1 MRIREKAFIFIIMV
15 ILGIG
20 LSLVTELS
28 AGTREKVMSSTEFRN
43 AIDHKTRL
51 LKEIRNLDAKNKEK
65 EEKLYSYRFTT
76 EVSGKVLEGI
86 EKELKKNNLLS
97 GYSDIEGPG
106 IVITLS
112 DGVMTTGEDKDDML
126 NYLRTIHNTDMLRII
141 NELKL
146 NGAEAIAINGQRVL
160 ETSEIYCSWAFITI
174 NNVKLPAPFIIEVI
188 GDSTSLDTYTKSDF
202 GYVRM
207 LGYRGVNISV
217 DKLEKVMIPGVEAAS
232 RPQYLKPAVQT
243 SK

>member
-1 MRIREKAFIFIIMV
+1 MKTKEKTFIFIIMV

-28 AGTREKVMSSTEFRN
+28 TGTREKVMSSTEFRN
-43 AIDHKTRL
+43 ASDYRARL
-51 LKEIRNLDAKNKEK
+51 MKEIRNLDVKNKET
-65 EEKLYSYRFTT
+65 EEKLLSYRFST

-86 EKELKKNNLLS
+86 EKELAKNNLLS

-106 IVITLS
+106 IVLTIS
-112 DGVMTTGEDKDDML
+112 DGEMTTGEDQDDML
-126 NYLRTIHNTDMLRII
+126 NYLRTVHNTDMLRVI

-146 NGAEAIAINGQRVL
+146 NGAEAISINGQRVL

-174 NNVKLPAPFIIEVI
+174 NNVKLPAPFLIEVI
-188 GDSTSLDTYTKSDF
+188 GDSASLDTYTKSDF
-202 GYVRM
+202 GYVKM

-217 DKLEKVMIPGVEAAS
+217 EKPDTVRIAGMEEPS
-232 RPQYLKPAVQT
+232 DPQFLKPALQT
-243 SK
+243 KK

>member
-1 MRIREKAFIFIIMV
+1 MKSKEKIFIFIIMV

-43 AIDHKTRL
+43 ASDHRARL
-51 LKEIRNLDAKNKEK
+51 MKEIRNLEAKNRET
-65 EEKLYSYRFTT
+65 EEKLLSYRFTT

-86 EKELKKNNLLS
+86 EKELEKNNLLS
-97 GYSDIEGPG
+97 GYSGIEGPG
-106 IVITLS
+106 IVLTIS
-112 DGVMTTGEDKDDML
+112 DGEMTTGDDQDDML
-126 NYLRTIHNTDMLRII
+126 NYLRTVHNTDMLRII

-174 NNVKLPAPFIIEVI
+174 NDVKLPAPFIIEVI
-188 GDSTSLDTYTKSDF
+188 GDPASLDTYTKSEF
-202 GYVRM
+202 GYVKM
-207 LGYRGVNISV
+207 LGYRGVKISV
-217 DKLEKVMIPGVEAAS
+217 DRPGMVRMSGFEEPS
-232 RPQYLKPAVQT
+232 PPKYLKPAVQT
-243 SK
+243 KK

>member
-1 MRIREKAFIFIIMV
+1 MRKKEKTLIFIIMV

-28 AGTREKVMSSTEFRN
+28 TGTREKVMSSTEFRN

-51 LKEIRNLDAKNKEK
+51 LKEIRNLNEKNKET

-86 EKELKKNNLLS
+86 EKELTKNNLLS

-174 NNVKLPAPFIIEVI
+174 NNVKLPAPFVIEVI
-188 GDSTSLDTYTKSDF
+188 GDSASLDTYTKSDF

-217 DKLEKVMIPGVEAAS
+217 DRLEKVMIPGMEQTS
-232 RPQYLKPAVQT
+232 RPKYLKPAVQT
-243 SK
+243 NK